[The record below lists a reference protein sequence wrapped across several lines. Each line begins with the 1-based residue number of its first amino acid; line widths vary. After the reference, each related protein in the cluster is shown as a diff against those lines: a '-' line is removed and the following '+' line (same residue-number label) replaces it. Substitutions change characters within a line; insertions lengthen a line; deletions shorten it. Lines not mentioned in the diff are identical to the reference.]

1 MKSKRIAALVACA
14 GLVWGSAHAA
24 PDGTETRPQQPR
36 EIIILEL
43 QETPTEQEQAVLNML
58 LMQILSALEAEGEN
72 VELQLVAPASMVG
85 ERI

>member
-14 GLVWGSAHAA
+14 VLTWGSAHAA
-24 PDGTETRPQQPR
+24 PDGTEALPQQPQ

-43 QETPTEQEQAVLNML
+43 QETPTQQEQAILSML
-58 LMQILSALEAEGEN
+58 LMQILSALQAEGQN
-72 VELQLVAPASMVG
+72 VEVQLVAPQQG

>member
-1 MKSKRIAALVACA
+1 MKSKRVAALVACA

-24 PDGTETRPQQPR
+24 PDAAEVPPPQ

-43 QETPTEQEQAVLNML
+43 QETPTEQEQA
-58 LMQILSALEAEGEN
+58 ILSALIQQILATLEAEGEN
-72 VELQLVAPASMVG
+72 VEVQVLVPQQG